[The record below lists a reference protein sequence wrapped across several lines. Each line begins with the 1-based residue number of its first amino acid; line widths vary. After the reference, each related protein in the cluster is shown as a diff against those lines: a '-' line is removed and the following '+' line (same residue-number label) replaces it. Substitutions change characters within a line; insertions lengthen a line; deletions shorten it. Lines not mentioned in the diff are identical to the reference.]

1 VPISWTACRFGS
13 RRPWLL
19 CRHCEP
25 SARNSPQG
33 RIHEPRLDPRWTAH
47 IIRTQRSFSEVDR
60 LSIALLEIRPTSFEG
75 MSRHAADVLD
85 ELIIKA

>member
-1 VPISWTACRFGS
+1 LAAGALGSSVVTAS
-13 RRPWLL
+13 LLPATRRKGEYMNRGLFINPD
-19 CRHCEP
+19 
-25 SARNSPQG
+25 G
-33 RIHEPRLDPRWTAH
+33 DPRWTAH